1 MAKIKYEKKQK
12 WAKKWFGSA
21 VAGGQLVQY
30 YGYGGTFY
38 VTACVQAQILKSEIS
53 TKVLT
58 SN

>member
-1 MAKIKYEKKQK
+1 M
-12 WAKKWFGSA
+12 
-21 VAGGQLVQY
+21 QY